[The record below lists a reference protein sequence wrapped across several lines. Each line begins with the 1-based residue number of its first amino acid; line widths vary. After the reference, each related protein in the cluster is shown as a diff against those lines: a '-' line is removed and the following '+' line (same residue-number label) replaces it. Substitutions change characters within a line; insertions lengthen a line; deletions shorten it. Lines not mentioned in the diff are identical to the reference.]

1 MGQEQSHH
9 HQLMDA
15 MIQKDKN
22 EPSQFALHV
31 LLMFS
36 ASATTVPSRTK
47 KKLQE
52 QQTIEERI
60 EATKKILYDAKR
72 DTMTLRETYATEIYK
87 LEMQLYK
94 AQVQLS
100 ELGGQVDTTYDFW
113 YYLKTIQ
120 TTTGN
125 EDIIDEDESILST

>member
-22 EPSQFALHV
+22 EPSQLALHV